1 MSAPLVNPTVLEQI
15 QVNAEVEQ
23 LEEIAQNEL
32 INGGPNGQIQL
43 DKSKLEQVEE
53 LETHL
58 NFIQDAKNDTDQQQ
72 LQRQSAVT

>member
-23 LEEIAQNEL
+23 LEQIAQNEY

-58 NFIQDAKNDTDQQQ
+58 NFIQEAKNDTD
-72 LQRQSAVT
+72 